1 MTNRQTLP
9 ELLGRI
15 SADRHAAELE
25 SLNRVIAEERARA
38 NRCRDE
44 AVSLRD
50 LLDDVIESLELL
62 APVPDEPQ
70 PESIPVA
77 ELAKVLGCDADAAS
91 VRQALKRTPPGG
103 DREHWLRVDD
113 AICALAHIAGVDPM
127 QKRDVVLEKVQAA
140 VVKRENKPKPDAD
153 GWYTHDGTAWPG
165 CALTDDIVARFRDGN
180 IWTYVA
186 GSLTWYHAEGDYD
199 ILAWRHADGRDIKP
213 GAPA

>member
-70 PESIPVA
+70 PDAIPVA

-91 VRQALKRTPPGG
+91 VRMR
-103 DREHWLRVDD
+103 
-113 AICALAHIAGVDPM
+113 
-127 QKRDVVLEKVQAA
+127 LEDITSEEEGPQ
-140 VVKRENKPKPDAD
+140 PDAD
-153 GWYTHDGTAWPG
+153 GWYTHDGESWPACLPADVVVIETVDGKPFTAG
-165 CALTDDIVARFRDGN
+165 
-180 IWTYVA
+180 A
-186 GSLTWYHAEGDYD
+186 GTFTWAHTKDCYD
-199 ILAWRHADGRDIKP
+199 ITRWRYADGRDIKP
-213 GAPA
+213 DAPA